1 MVLWVGLLT
10 VQPSGWDQDRSAI
23 DELAPE
29 DVSFERCFYIYGGPE
44 FMEV

>member
-1 MVLWVGLLT
+1 MLWVGLLT